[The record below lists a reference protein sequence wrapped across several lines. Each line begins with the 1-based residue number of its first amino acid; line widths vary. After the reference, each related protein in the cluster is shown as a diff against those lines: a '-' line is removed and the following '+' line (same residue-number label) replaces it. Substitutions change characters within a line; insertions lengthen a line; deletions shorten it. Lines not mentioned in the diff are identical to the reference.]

1 MADYHFAYRDSEF
14 PRLARVFEEVWAAD
28 VGCHDN
34 EGVLEIHGA
43 ALAVGEPTVIEDLQ
57 KDIEYV
63 VMRLFDFIEEQDTI
77 GLAADRFG
85 ELPPFFITDVT
96 RRRTDETSYGMLLHV
111 FAHIDAHHIVLAIKQ
126 TLGQRSPQFRLAD
139 ASRTKEDERTNRS
152 LGVFEAG
159 PSTDNGVRYCLH
171 CFILSHNA
179 FVQHMIQP
187 EQLLLLAF

>member
-1 MADYHFAYRDSEF
+1 M
-14 PRLARVFEEVWAAD
+14 WAAD

-96 RRRTDETSYGMLLHV
+96 RRRTDETSYGMLLLL
-111 FAHIDAHHIVLAIKQ
+111 FPHIDAHHLVLALKQ
-126 TLGQRSPQFRLAD
+126 TPGHTSPQSRLA
-139 ASRTKEDERTNRS
+139 APTRTTHVDPT
-152 LGVFEAG
+152 
-159 PSTDNGVRYCLH
+159 
-171 CFILSHNA
+171 
-179 FVQHMIQP
+179 
-187 EQLLLLAF
+187 